1 VHKLSRVMNPVDL
14 QEDRISAPHGVAA
27 RDPEARARSLAGIDE
42 FLGEPLLLP
51 DVDALLE
58 AIG

>member
-1 VHKLSRVMNPVDL
+1 L

>member
-1 VHKLSRVMNPVDL
+1 MW
-14 QEDRISAPHGVAA
+14 VAA

-42 FLGEPLLLP
+42 FLSNPLLLA

-58 AIG
+58 ALD